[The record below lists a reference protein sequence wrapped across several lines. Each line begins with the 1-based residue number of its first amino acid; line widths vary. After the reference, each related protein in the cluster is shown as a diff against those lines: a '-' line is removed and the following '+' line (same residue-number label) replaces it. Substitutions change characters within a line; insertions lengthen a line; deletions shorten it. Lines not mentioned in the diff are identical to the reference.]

1 MKHQVRM
8 HKMQVPQVALEKI
21 LKIYPNFDGK
31 YLISNDVYL
40 NGYFLLKLI
49 FLRMEV
55 KEFSF

>member
-1 MKHQVRM
+1 M